1 VRLDP
6 RKRALSRA
14 VVVAFAVGLRAA
26 VALGAEPPGSPTANE
41 ALAMCEQAGH
51 ASDPAEKRRLVARGI
66 ALGEAAVAADERDAK
81 AHFAI
86 FCNLGK
92 QMRLDGIGVR
102 SVVSVR
108 RLRREVDRA
117 VELAPDYADAL
128 LGKGSLLLELPRL
141 LGGDAAE
148 GERLVRAALRVD
160 PDYIDA
166 HLTLARELVRRGARV
181 EGRAEAE
188 RALELAERDGDRDR
202 AREARDL
209 AGR

>member
-1 VRLDP
+1 M
-6 RKRALSRA
+6 
-14 VVVAFAVGLRAA
+14 GLRAGVVLA
-26 VALGAEPPGSPTANE
+26 ADPPGSATSNE
-41 ALAMCEQAGH
+41 SLAVCEQAGN
-51 ASDPAEKRRLVARGI
+51 ASDPAEKRRLLARGI

-92 QMRLDGIGVR
+92 QMRLDGIGLA
-102 SVVSVR
+102 SLVSVR
-108 RLRREVDRA
+108 RLRREIDRT

-128 LGKGSLLLELPRL
+128 VGKGALLLDLPRV

-148 GERLVRAALRVD
+148 GERLVRAALRID
-160 PDYIDA
+160 PDFIEA
-166 HLTLARELVRRGARV
+166 HLALARALFARGARA
-181 EGRAEAE
+181 EARAEAE
-188 RALELAERDGDRDR
+188 RALTLAERDGDRDR